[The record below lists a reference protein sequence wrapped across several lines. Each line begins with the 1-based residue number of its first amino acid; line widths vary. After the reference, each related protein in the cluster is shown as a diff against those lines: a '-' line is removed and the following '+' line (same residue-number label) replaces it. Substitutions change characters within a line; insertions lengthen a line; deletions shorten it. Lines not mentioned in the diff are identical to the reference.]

1 MLEGRDWI
9 SVHAFNHLQTE
20 TLVAAVV
27 SPLLHQWTREERLR
41 AGFYLCHWEGGPH
54 VRVRL
59 LAQRMPDRAALESEL
74 TATLAAH
81 LETQPRNPLDPAQ
94 YARYAEQEQA
104 FEGAPE
110 PVALQADGAVRPWAY
125 VPEWD
130 RFGGPRLAPSV
141 VQVFGCSSL
150 LAGRVREAGWPAQR
164 RVSLAWQ
171 GAVHTLSQA
180 TDSPQR
186 LRWALTVAARFWSSA
201 LGPAQTAFE
210 EWMSRKCS
218 ARGDA
223 LQTWMAAA
231 LNGRAPVHEYAQ
243 AMSAE
248 ILRHLEQLKSP
259 EPDAAVLMALDLL
272 HLHHNRL
279 GFTAWQEAQ
288 LWLSLQLAAEHLN
301 PGARHAS

>member
-1 MLEGRDWI
+1 MLEGQDWI

-20 TLVAAVV
+20 TLVSAVV
-27 SPLLHQWTREERLR
+27 SPLLRQWGQEGRLR

-59 LAQRMPDRAALESEL
+59 LAQAAHDQAALEGEL
-74 TATLAAH
+74 TAALQAH
-81 LETQPRNPLDPAQ
+81 LDTQPRQPLDPAL

-104 FEGAPE
+104 SEGTLK
-110 PVALQADGAVRPWAY
+110 PVPLQDDGAVVPWIY

-130 RFGGPRLAPSV
+130 RFGGPLLAPSV

-150 LAGRVREAGWPAQR
+150 LAGRVREAGWPSQR

-171 GAVHTLSQA
+171 GAVLTLRQA

-186 LRWALTVAARFWSSA
+186 LLWALTVAARFWSAA
-201 LGPAQTAFE
+201 LGPGQSAFE
-210 EWMSRKCS
+210 EWMTRKCS

-223 LQTWMAAA
+223 LQTWMASA
-231 LNGRAPVHEYAQ
+231 LDGRAQMHEYAQ
-243 AMSAE
+243 ALSTE
-248 ILRHLEQLKSP
+248 ILRHLERLQSP
-259 EPDAAVLMALDLL
+259 EPDEAALMALDLL

-288 LWLSLQLAAEHLN
+288 LWLSLQLAAQHVTQGE
-301 PGARHAS
+301 RHAS